1 MSHGLALVCIPPSFT
16 ALARFSVSSAL
27 CSADLIFG
35 NDARNILQ
43 GNGGNDRIWM
53 RDGDDM
59 IFGGS
64 GDDELHDGG
73 GKDVLHGGGGI
84 DALFGGSGADTF
96 HFSNPAYSLPGA
108 EDTIHDFVS
117 GTDYLDFVG
126 MPLLEEHFH

>member
-1 MSHGLALVCIPPSFT
+1 
-16 ALARFSVSSAL
+16 
-27 CSADLIFG
+27 
-35 NDARNILQ
+35 
-43 GNGGNDRIWM
+43 M

-73 GKDVLHGGGGI
+73 GKDVLYGGGGI